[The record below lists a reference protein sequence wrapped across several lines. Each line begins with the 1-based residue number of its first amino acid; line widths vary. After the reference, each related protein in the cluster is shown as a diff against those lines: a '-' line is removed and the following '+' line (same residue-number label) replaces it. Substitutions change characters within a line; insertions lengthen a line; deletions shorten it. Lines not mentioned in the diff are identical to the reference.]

1 MVWGILPLF
10 HIEQLFG
17 VDLRILLLHGAVAVA
32 DGDERHTDFVK
43 VAETV
48 IGDVPAEHT
57 VADFVVL
64 VTFGFP
70 FLRRKI
76 AERRQVAMLPRAHG
90 FELF

>member
-17 VDLRILLLHGAVAVA
+17 VDLRVLILHSAVAIA
-32 DGDERHTDFVK
+32 DGDERHADLVK
-43 VAETV
+43 VTETV
-48 IGDVPAEHT
+48 ISNVPTEHT
-57 VADFVVL
+57 VADFIVFVPL
-64 VTFGFP
+64 GLP
-70 FLRRKI
+70 FFRRKM